1 MVFDKNWTCGVFRIC
16 VFSEIDPKNPN
27 FLKFNFQALH
37 ARMQQWICYHCIYLT
52 AIIRFKFCKILIY
65 VYKVL
70 LKKISIL
77 SKILAFFSM
86 AKIEI
91 LKPHIS
97 DHRHTI
103 CLKFQIWVD
112 DVMINIYVRFKEKRS
127 MMKFPASHLKYASI
141 IMCIVKWI
149 GKHGFRDK
157 HFYEYDLVIL
167 FVSFVLYTNNLMT
180 WTVWFHLIEFFW

>member
-16 VFSEIDPKNPN
+16 VFSEIDPKNPKI
-27 FLKFNFQALH
+27 LKFNFQALH
-37 ARMQQWICYHCIYLT
+37 ARMQQRIFYHCIYLT
-52 AIIRFKFCKILIY
+52 AFIRFKFCKILIN

-112 DVMINIYVRFKEKRS
+112 DVMINIYVRFKEKWS
-127 MMKFPASHLKYASI
+127 MMKFPASHLKYESQP
-141 IMCIVKWI
+141 IVVRVALP
-149 GKHGFRDK
+149 RDK
-157 HFYEYDLVIL
+157 TTSNKSIL
-167 FVSFVLYTNNLMT
+167 MQSLTRQIIYYYSVFNCT
-180 WTVWFHLIEFFW
+180 